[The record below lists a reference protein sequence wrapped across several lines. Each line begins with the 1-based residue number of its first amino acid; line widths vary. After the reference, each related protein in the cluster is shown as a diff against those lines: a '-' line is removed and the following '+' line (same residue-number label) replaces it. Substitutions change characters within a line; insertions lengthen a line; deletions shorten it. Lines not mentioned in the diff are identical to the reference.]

1 MKDQDL
7 VYLGQAQ
14 NALAQITR
22 VEDVKEV
29 RDRAEALRVY
39 ARRSKEGI
47 ELQNQAAEV
56 KLRAERRGGE
66 LLKEMKAQGARVN
79 HGGDRKSKYRD
90 DTLMDAPTL
99 EDLGLTRVD
108 ASRWQ
113 HLADL
118 PAETFERQIVDARR
132 ERYELTTKAMMDLYK
147 QIRQADQ
154 RAARAKV
161 YAARAERFADGAF
174 NSGTVEIYNADARQ
188 MSAHI
193 PTQSVDLVFT
203 SPPYNQ
209 DIAYHVHDDDMTLI
223 EYQDMLSLVLREC
236 WTVMRA
242 GARIG
247 LVIPGG
253 VGRDPWVP
261 FSAVMQ
267 RLLCEVGFTL
277 FGEVIWDKTQ
287 GVLAGI
293 TSWGSF
299 RSAASPRFRDRTE
312 RIVWAYKE
320 SPRLEIPADCMLHD
334 EKGAFTPFLESADKF
349 MLLSTDMWV
358 EPAESATRVGH
369 PAPFP
374 VALAQ
379 KAIDLFAY
387 PGAVVLDPF
396 GGSGSTVVAAK
407 KQGCRAIMFDVDA
420 GYCELARERA
430 AEVI

>member
-1 MKDQDL
+1 MNDKDL

-14 NALAQITR
+14 TALAQLTR
-22 VEDVKEV
+22 VEDVKEI

-39 ARRSKEGI
+39 VRRSKEGI
-47 ELQNQAAEV
+47 ELQNKAAEV

-66 LLKEMKAQGARVN
+66 LLKDMKAQGTRAMQ
-79 HGGDRKSKYRD
+79 GGDRKSKYSD

-99 EDLGLTRVD
+99 DDLGITR
-108 ASRWQ
+108 AESSRWQ
-113 HLADL
+113 QLADL
-118 PAETFERQIVDARR
+118 PTDAFERQITDARR
-132 ERYELTTKAMMDLYK
+132 ERFELTTKAMMDLYK
-147 QIRQADQ
+147 QIRQADR
-154 RAARAKV
+154 RAARAKA
-161 YAARAERFADGAF
+161 YAERAERFAEGAL
-174 NSGTVEIYNADARQ
+174 NNGTVEIHNSDARTL
-188 MSAHI
+188 SKLIPAH
-193 PTQSVDLVFT
+193 SVDLVFT

-209 DIAYHVHDDDMTLI
+209 SIAYHVHDDAMTLA
-223 EYQDMLSLVLREC
+223 EYEDMLREVLHEC
-236 WTVMRA
+236 WNVMRQ

-247 LVIPGG
+247 LVVPGG
-253 VGRDPWVP
+253 VGRDPWIP
-261 FSAVMQ
+261 FSAVIQ
-267 RLLCEVGFTL
+267 RLVCEVGFTL

-320 SPRLEIPADCMLHD
+320 SPRLEIPDDCMLHD

-379 KAIDLFAY
+379 KAIDLFAF

-396 GGSGSTVVAAK
+396 GGSGSTLVAAK
-407 KQGCRAIMFDVDA
+407 KQGCRAIMFDIDA